1 MEAHTKDACQI
12 NMDNRHKLVDC
23 KTYGSFLIRIYG
35 KMFADF
41 VSGDLSKPTVALGPH
56 FSCKVLNYNATYIV
70 CQTESSGVGKDLSII
85 VQNTKT
91 GKTNY
96 DTISK
101 LGMYYCANVN
111 TDNCRETISFKAPR
125 LHGLSAVQGDT
136 RGNFVLTLSGE
147 NFGSSVFTF
156 LATIRI
162 KQRNVLLS
170 NFDHISD
177 NILKALVP
185 PGSGKDNEI
194 KVQVG
199 GQWSNSLDFSYYPP
213 IIRSV
218 FASRNGGKVVI
229 YGDQFANFANI
240 SVSFFLAK
248 TMQPLP
254 ECTNP
259 TRISYNELH
268 CSFALGHNGKSCVHI

>member
-1 MEAHTKDACQI
+1 MHLWNVAIVLSQILGLLVAFQIHRGSMRWKLIQDACQI
-12 NMDNRHKLVDC
+12 NMGNRHKLVDC
-23 KTYGSFLIRIYG
+23 KTYSSFLIRIYG

-41 VSGDLSKPTVALGPH
+41 VSGDLSKPTVALGPR

-101 LGMYYCANVN
+101 LGIYYCVNVN

-125 LHGLSAVQGDT
+125 LHGLSTVQGDT
-136 RGNFVLTLSGE
+136 RGNFALTLSGE
-147 NFGSSVFTF
+147 NFGSSVFAF

-162 KQRNVLLS
+162 NQRNVLLS

-213 IIRSV
+213 IIRVSLHLEME
-218 FASRNGGKVVI
+218 KVVI
-229 YGDQFANFANI
+229 YGDQFANLANNI

-254 ECTNP
+254 EC
-259 TRISYNELH
+259 
-268 CSFALGHNGKSCVHI
+268 